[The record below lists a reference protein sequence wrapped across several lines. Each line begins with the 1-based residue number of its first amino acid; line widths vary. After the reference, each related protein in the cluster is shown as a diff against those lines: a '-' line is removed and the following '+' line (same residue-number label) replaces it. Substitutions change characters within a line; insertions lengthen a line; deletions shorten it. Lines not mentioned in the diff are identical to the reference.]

1 MKLTNERIEVAIEDL
16 KTVPT
21 RCYSLDNKDGTI
33 PKYSAISEESRNTI
47 LAALDACRWRDAET
61 EPPEPCELV
70 RDEYGDLC
78 RSGRNRD
85 AKLRILFTMWQKTAS
100 YNRWSPVR
108 LGAYQEKLV
117 LS

>member
-47 LAALDACRWRDAET
+47 
-61 EPPEPCELV
+61 
-70 RDEYGDLC
+70 
-78 RSGRNRD
+78 
-85 AKLRILFTMWQKTAS
+85 
-100 YNRWSPVR
+100 
-108 LGAYQEKLV
+108 
-117 LS
+117 

>member
-70 RDEYGDLC
+70 RDEYGDLVYMAQD
-78 RSGRNRD
+78 GRW
-85 AKLRILFTMWQKTAS
+85 FYKTDVAEDEEMPRPK
-100 YNRWSPVR
+100 RWRP
-108 LGAYQEKLV
+108 LPEWEE
-117 LS
+117 